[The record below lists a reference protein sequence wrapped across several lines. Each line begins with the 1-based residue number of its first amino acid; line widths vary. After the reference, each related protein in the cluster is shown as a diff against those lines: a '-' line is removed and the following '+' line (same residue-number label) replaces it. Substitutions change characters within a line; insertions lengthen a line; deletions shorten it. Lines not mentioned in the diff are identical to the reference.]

1 MSDRNLNIRVSL
13 SAANLLSGPLGA
25 AQRSAAGL
33 SSKIKTTQTTIRNLQ
48 SQSKTFERLS
58 QSISKSSQ
66 AYDEAKNKVKALR
79 DAYPPLNQQTEAQK
93 KALAAARLE
102 RDRFGRTLDKEKQRL
117 ATVRAE
123 LYRQGISARN
133 SADVTAQATRRT
145 EAYNRQLDEQRRRL
159 AATTRAQTQYSKAKE
174 TRNKLATGGA
184 VASASGAAFLYGAS
198 RLMAPGFQFDEGMSG
213 VQALTRLDKNSPQL
227 AMLREQAKE
236 LGASTAYT
244 STDAASGQKFLAMA
258 GFTPEA
264 IKAGLPGVLNMGLAG
279 DMDLGEAADIGSNV
293 LTQFKLDA
301 GQMDRVSDVL
311 TATFTRSNTDLRM
324 LGETMTYAGPIA
336 AQLGVSLES
345 MAAMA
350 GTMADNGIRGSMA
363 GTSLRAG
370 LSRLVAPVGKGEKAM
385 KALGVSIKDASG
397 KLRNADEILKDV
409 GMSMRKFDQASQ
421 IRIKKNIFGEEAM
434 VGMGAVIDATMNGR
448 YDELNTANKGSAG
461 EAGKVA
467 EVKIDNLPGD
477 IKQLDSAWEALRIAI
492 AESVDEPLRNLT
504 QTVTKFIT
512 RVKDWT
518 EKHKGLTKALTLG
531 AIAIAAIVTVLG
543 GLALAAAAVILP
555 FAAMRLSLFL
565 LTGGR
570 GFGGLI
576 TKIGSLSFGLK
587 NIFPFLGGMGR
598 SIRDWI
604 PIFGNA
610 KGAMGRLTSSIMTL
624 GRTGLT
630 SILAGATSAGGALTM
645 LFTNPLGAIAALG
658 TGIKGLATAGF
669 GSLLSAGSSAL
680 SFIGGGFSLLLSPVG
695 LFVAAIVAAGILI
708 YKYWE
713 PIKAFFGGFWD
724 GFTSALAPIGAAFST
739 TFAPF
744 APIFNGISE
753 AVGKVWNWFKDLL
766 SPVQMS
772 SEELKSCTEAGQTF
786 GTVVGKAIAALFW
799 PIQQVAKGLGW
810 ILEKL
815 GVIPDAAS
823 AAADAARAMGVD
835 PNEKDPFKV
844 FSSLT
849 NYASKAVGQ
858 SQKQQTE
865 ATEKL
870 SGITGSILTAG
881 QKIEQS
887 NKLKEEEQK
896 NTPTYGTHVF
906 NPGEDDETKGKK
918 GKKGSGSKAITDA
931 AESVDRNKLGDIVFK
946 NFPAVTAIE
955 GAYQEQRMA
964 AKKQP
969 SLLSKIN
976 ESLINT
982 FAPIQ
987 PTLSAIPVAVTPAR
1001 PERQV
1006 MQPEYN
1012 TFELHF
1018 HGVDVNND
1026 KKLAAVVKRELT
1038 TLLRERD
1045 SRRRSSLKDQD

>member
-1 MSDRNLNIRVSL
+1 MSDRNLSVKVSL
-13 SAANLLSGPLGA
+13 SAANKLSGPIGA

-33 SSKIKTTQTTIRNLQ
+33 SSQIKATQSSIRNLQ

-58 QSISKSSQ
+58 NSVNKNSQ
-66 AYDEAKNKVKALR
+66 AYDNAKNKVKALR
-79 DAYPPLNQQTEAQK
+79 DQFPALNQQTEEQK
-93 KALAAARLE
+93 KLLAAARLE
-102 RDRFGRTLDKEKQRL
+102 RDRYGRALDKEKQKL
-117 ATVRAE
+117 NTVSAA
-123 LYRQGISARN
+123 LYQHGISARN
-133 SADVTAQATRRT
+133 SDNATAQVTRRT
-145 EAYNRQLDEQRRRL
+145 EIYNRQLDEQRRRL
-159 AATTRAQTQYSKAKE
+159 SAVTRAQAQYANAKE
-174 TRNKLATGGA
+174 TRNKLAMGGA
-184 VASASGAAFLYGAS
+184 VATAGGAGFLYGAS
-198 RLMAPGFQFDEGMSG
+198 RIMAPGFQFDEGMSG
-213 VQALTRLDKNSPQL
+213 VQALTRLDKDSPQL
-227 AMLREQAKE
+227 AMLREQAKA

-301 GQMDRVSDVL
+301 QQMDRVSDVL

-324 LGETMTYAGPIA
+324 LGETMTYAGPVA

-370 LSRLVAPVGKGEKAM
+370 LSRLVAPVGKGEAAM
-385 KALGVSIKDASG
+385 KALGVSIKDANG
-397 KLRNADEILKDV
+397 KLRDADEILKDV

-434 VGMGAVIDATMNGR
+434 VGMGAVIDATMSGR
-448 YDELNTANKGSAG
+448 YDELKTANLGAEG
-461 EAGKVA
+461 EAENVA
-467 EVKIDNLPGD
+467 KVKIDNLPGD
-477 IKQLDSAWEALRIAI
+477 IKQLQSAWEALGIEI
-492 AESVDEPLRNLT
+492 AESVDSPLRSVV
-504 QTVTKFIT
+504 QTATNFIT
-512 RVKDWT
+512 KVKDWT
-518 EKHKGLTKALTLG
+518 TEHKTLTKVLSLG
-531 AIAIAAIVTVLG
+531 AIAIAATVTVLG

-555 FAAMRLSLFL
+555 FAAMRLSLFM

-576 TKIGSLSFGLK
+576 PKLGSLSFGLK
-587 NIFPFLGGMGR
+587 NVIPSLGQMGR
-598 SIRDWI
+598 SVRDWI

-610 KGAMGRLTSSIMTL
+610 KGAVSRLTSSITGL
-624 GRTGLT
+624 GRGGLT
-630 SILAGATSAGGALTM
+630 SILAGATSAGGALSM
-645 LFTNPLGAIAALG
+645 LFTNPMGALSLLGG
-658 TGIKGLATAGF
+658 GIKSLAVAGF
-669 GSLLSAGSSAL
+669 GSLGTAASSVIG
-680 SFIGGGFSLLLSPVG
+680 FIGSGLSLLLSPVG
-695 LFVAAIVAAGILI
+695 LVVGAIVAAGVLI

-724 GFTSALAPIGAAFST
+724 GFTAALSPIGAAFSA

-744 APIFNGISE
+744 SPIIDAISE
-753 AVGKVWNWFKDLL
+753 SVSKVWNWFKELL
-766 SPVQMS
+766 SPVQLS
-772 SEELKSCTEAGQTF
+772 SEELKTCTEAGQTF
-786 GTVVGKAIAALFW
+786 GTVVGKAISALFW

-815 GVIPDAAS
+815 GVIPS
-823 AAADAARAMGVD
+823 AAEAAAEAARAMGVD

-844 FSSLT
+844 IGAMT
-849 NYASKAVGQ
+849 NYAGKAVQ
-858 SQKQQTE
+858 HTQKQRAE

-870 SGITGSILTAG
+870 SGVTGSILAAG
-881 QKIEQS
+881 QQIEQA
-887 NKLKEEEQK
+887 NKLKKEEQQ
-896 NTPTYGTHVF
+896 NTPAYGSQVF
-906 NPGEDDETKGKK
+906 NPGDDETKSKK
-918 GKKGSGSKAITDA
+918 GKKGSGSKAMTSA

-946 NFPAVTAIE
+946 NFPAVTAID
-955 GAYQEQRMA
+955 GAYQEQRIA
-964 AKKQP
+964 AQKQP

-976 ESLINT
+976 ESLVNT
-982 FAPIQ
+982 FVPIQ
-987 PTLSAIPVAVTPAR
+987 PAFNAIPVAVTPAR

-1018 HGVDVNND
+1018 HGVDVNNQ
-1026 KKLAAVVKRELT
+1026 KNLAAVVKRELT
-1038 TLLRERD
+1038 ALLRERD